1 MPIPRDV
8 RITDVR
14 VATLVGVPFRSTILR
29 LDTNVGVSG
38 YGEVRDGASRNYAL
52 MLKRRLLG
60 QNPLDI
66 SAVFERVRQFGYH
79 GRQGGGV
86 SAVDMALHDL
96 AGRILEVPAYMLLGG
111 RFRDRVRC
119 YADTP
124 DLLRSG
130 GACRAPAGPPGR
142 RLHLP
147 QDGPRGE
154 PAVGRTR
161 ARSSLRTAHATT
173 GTRCTRTP
181 GSSSPRQGSPSW
193 STTSA
198 RCATRSA
205 TTSRSRSTTS
215 GHIAVD
221 SCLRLGRALEPFT
234 LAWLE
239 DLVPWQLTD
248 QWRQL
253 TEAFTT
259 PTATGEDIY
268 GREGFKPLV
277 EAEAVRIIHP
287 DPATSGGLAETK
299 RIGDYAAEHGI
310 GMALHMAAS
319 PVATLAATHIAAATA
334 SFLALEFHSFDVPN
348 WSRLVT
354 GLPNPLVEQGFITVP
369 DTPGLGFEGLD
380 SGRAR
385 RLRRPGGAGRLRA
398 HRRVGPRAGQ
408 RHGCGAEPVRAAT
421 DRGKLPGA
429 G

>member
-1 MPIPRDV
+1 MSVPRDV

-38 YGEVRDGASRNYAL
+38 YGEVRDGASRNYVL
-52 MLKRRLLG
+52 MLKRRLLD
-60 QNPLDI
+60 QNPLDV

-96 AGRILEVPAYMLLGG
+96 AGRILEVPAYLLLGG

-124 DLLRSG
+124 TCTDPLELAEHLLARRAAGFTFLKMDLGVNLLWDIP
-130 GACRAPAGPPGR
+130 GALIAPYGARNDRNTMHPYAGIQLTEVGLAFLVEHVRTVRDRIGYDIP
-142 RLHLP
+142 L
-147 QDGPRGE
+147 
-154 PAVGRTR
+154 AVD
-161 ARSSLRTAHATT
+161 HV
-173 GTRCTRTP
+173 
-181 GSSSPRQGSPSW
+181 
-193 STTSA
+193 
-198 RCATRSA
+198 
-205 TTSRSRSTTS
+205 

-221 SCLRLGRALEPFT
+221 SCLRLGRAMEPFT

-253 TEAFTT
+253 TQAFTT

-268 GREGFKPLV
+268 GREGFKALV
-277 EAEAVRIIHP
+277 EAEAIRIIHP

-299 RIGDYAAEHGI
+299 RIGDYAAERGI

-334 SFLALEFHSFDVPN
+334 SFLALEFHSFDVSN
-348 WSRLVT
+348 WSGLVT

-380 SGRAR
+380 LDVLSGF
-385 RLRRPGGAGRLRA
+385 LDPEEPGLFEPTDEWDR
-398 HRRVGPRAGQ
+398 
-408 RHGCGAEPVRAAT
+408 EPVN
-421 DRGKLPGA
+421 DRLWS
-429 G
+429 

>member
-1 MPIPRDV
+1 MPVPRDV

-38 YGEVRDGASRNYAL
+38 YGEVRDGASRNYVL

-124 DLLRSG
+124 TCADPTELAEHLQARREAGFTFLKMDLGVNLLWDVP
-130 GACRAPAGPPGR
+130 GALIAPYGARNDRFTMHPYAGIQLTEAGLAFLVDHVRAVRDTIGYDIP
-142 RLHLP
+142 L
-147 QDGPRGE
+147 
-154 PAVGRTR
+154 AVD
-161 ARSSLRTAHATT
+161 HV
-173 GTRCTRTP
+173 
-181 GSSSPRQGSPSW
+181 
-193 STTSA
+193 
-198 RCATRSA
+198 
-205 TTSRSRSTTS
+205 

-268 GREGFKPLV
+268 GREGFKPLI

-287 DPATSGGLAETK
+287 DPATAGGLAETK
-299 RIGDYAAEHGI
+299 RIGDFAAERGI

-319 PVATLAATHIAAATA
+319 PIATLAAAHIAAATA

-348 WSRLVT
+348 WSGIVT
-354 GLPNPLVEQGFITVP
+354 GLPNPLVEQGFVTVP

-380 SGRAR
+380 LDVLSGF
-385 RLRRPGGAGRLRA
+385 LDPEEPGVFEPTDEWNR
-398 HRRVGPRAGQ
+398 
-408 RHGCGAEPVRAAT
+408 EPVN
-421 DRGKLPGA
+421 DRLWS
-429 G
+429 

>member
-1 MPIPRDV
+1 MPVPGDV

-52 MLKRRLLG
+52 MLKRRLIG

-96 AGRILEVPAYMLLGG
+96 AGRLLEVPAYMLLGG

-124 DLLRSG
+124 TCTDPAELAEHLLARRAAGFTFLKMDLGVNLLWDIP
-130 GACRAPAGPPGR
+130 GALIAPYGARNDKYTMHPYAGIQLTETG
-142 RLHLP
+142 LAFLVDH
-147 QDGPRGE
+147 
-154 PAVGRTR
+154 VRTVR
-161 ARSSLRTAHATT
+161 DTIGYDIPLAIDHV
-173 GTRCTRTP
+173 
-181 GSSSPRQGSPSW
+181 
-193 STTSA
+193 
-198 RCATRSA
+198 
-205 TTSRSRSTTS
+205 

-268 GREGFKPLV
+268 GKDGFKPLV

-299 RIGDYAAEHGI
+299 RIGDYAAERGI

-319 PVATLAATHIAAATA
+319 PIATLAATHIAAATA
-334 SFLALEFHSFDVPN
+334 SFLALEFHSFDVPD

-380 SGRAR
+380 LDVLSGFLDPDEPGLFEPTDEWDRER
-385 RLRRPGGAGRLRA
+385 VNDRLWS
-398 HRRVGPRAGQ
+398 
-408 RHGCGAEPVRAAT
+408 
-421 DRGKLPGA
+421 
-429 G
+429 

>member
-1 MPIPRDV
+1 MPVPRDV

-29 LDTNVGVSG
+29 LDTNIGVSG
-38 YGEVRDGASRNYAL
+38 YGEVRDGASRNYVL

-66 SAVFERVRQFGYH
+66 SAVFERVRQFGFH

-124 DLLRSG
+124 TCADPTELGDHLLARREAGFTFLKMDLGVSLLWDVP
-130 GACRAPAGPPGR
+130 GALIAPYGARNDRFTMHPYAGIQLTEAGLAFLVDHVRAVRDTIGYDIP
-142 RLHLP
+142 L
-147 QDGPRGE
+147 
-154 PAVGRTR
+154 AVD
-161 ARSSLRTAHATT
+161 HV
-173 GTRCTRTP
+173 
-181 GSSSPRQGSPSW
+181 
-193 STTSA
+193 
-198 RCATRSA
+198 
-205 TTSRSRSTTS
+205 

-268 GREGFKPLV
+268 GREGFKPLI

-287 DPATSGGLAETK
+287 DPATAGGLAETK
-299 RIGDYAAEHGI
+299 RIGDYAAERGI

-334 SFLALEFHSFDVPN
+334 SFLALEFHSFDVAN
-348 WSRLVT
+348 WSSIVT
-354 GLPNPLVEQGFITVP
+354 GLPNPLVEQGFIAVP
-369 DTPGLGFEGLD
+369 DTPGLGFDALD
-380 SGRAR
+380 QEVLSGF
-385 RLRRPGGAGRLRA
+385 LDP
-398 HRRVGPRAGQ
+398 
-408 RHGCGAEPVRAAT
+408 AEPGLFEPT
-421 DRGKLPGA
+421 DEWDREPVNDRLWS
-429 G
+429 